1 MAEQTSGEITI
12 DASPQ
17 QVIDVITDFEAY
29 PEWAGMVKTVEVKEK
44 DDQGRGK
51 VVRFEASAVG
61 LSGWYE
67 LSYDFSA
74 GEGGVSWDFVD
85 GSPIKDLAGVYE
97 LRPEGGGTHVTY
109 RASVDPGVPMIG
121 FMKRKVEGMIIN
133 TALKGLK
140 KRVESLG

>member
-12 DASPQ
+12 EATPQ
-17 QVIDVITDFEAY
+17 QILDVIADFEAY
-29 PEWAGMVKTVEVKEK
+29 PEWAGMVKSVQVKEK

-51 VVRFEASAVG
+51 IVRFEASAVG

-67 LSYDFSA
+67 LDYDYSA
-74 GEGGVSWDFVD
+74 GESGVSWGFVD
-85 GSPIKDLAGVYE
+85 GSPIKDLAGAYE
-97 LRPEGGGTHVTY
+97 LAPAGEATHVTY
-109 RASVDPGVPMIG
+109 RATVDPGVPMIG

-140 KRVESLG
+140 KRVESL